1 MAVNF
6 KTQHVISKA
15 ASRSYMIM
23 NEFFEKSKHYSWKL
37 GIYNTAWW
45 IGFYCYPL
53 NNCSFWGKRK
63 ITKWMDS
70 YISKNKLVYPRF
82 YNQLFQHLLTSI
94 IYGCSGGK
102 VKTVCQN
109 WSRDVIHNY
118 APTTAMWC

>member
-45 IGFYCYPL
+45 IGFYCYP
-53 NNCSFWGKRK
+53 ST
-63 ITKWMDS
+63 I
-70 YISKNKLVYPRF
+70 VRF
-82 YNQLFQHLLTSI
+82 GERERL
-94 IYGCSGGK
+94 
-102 VKTVCQN
+102 QN
-109 WSRDVIHNY
+109 GWI
-118 APTTAMWC
+118 AI

>member
-1 MAVNF
+1 MAVKF

-70 YISKNKLVYPRF
+70 YISKNKLYPPIL
-82 YNQLFQHLLTSI
+82 QSAVSTSAD
-94 IYGCSGGK
+94 IYHIWVFWWQGEDSMPELVKGC
-102 VKTVCQN
+102 
-109 WSRDVIHNY
+109 Y
-118 APTTAMWC
+118 